1 MNETRKRRK
10 ARRIRRRTDNQG
22 DPFRQRKVTIRV
34 TRELSNELAS
44 LQGLMWAFGKKE
56 TLADLFEDVLM
67 PRLRDYVKPYVAKV
81 RRMRAQ
87 GKLTIEMFCENGRRA
102 PSVRVKRET
111 GKPMRSRTQ

>member
-67 PRLRDYVKPYVAKV
+67 PRLRDYVKPYVAKA
-81 RRMRAQ
+81 RRTR
-87 GKLTIEMFCENGRRA
+87 ERR
-102 PSVRVKRET
+102 
-111 GKPMRSRTQ
+111 RST